1 MTGDSLDPIPVAF
14 FASCVLISTMSA
26 FLYRSRED
34 MTTESE
40 GSMRFAGKLRRFV
53 PTALAVILVI
63 VGFAPAS
70 GAYGQKKKAP
80 VRRAPV
86 LKQPATPYAQGY
98 QKGYA
103 DGFAQGE
110 TDWSNNARADFRR
123 SDKWQQHDAGS
134 SDEYRMGYELGFEL
148 SYADGYYGRARN
160 AEVPRNAE
168 VIAKAAGLSDQ
179 QRAGRDRPDR
189 DRPDNDRG
197 QRDQNRPRPSA
208 PLTVP
213 NGTELRI
220 RLSTPV
226 STKTGRVGD
235 TFKATVVSPSTYE
248 SATVEGHIATLNKSG
263 RVSGKTEMGLAF
275 DTLTLSDG
283 RQTRIDAD
291 LVKVYESENVKK
303 VDEEGRVE
311 SGSRTR
317 DSQVRGG
324 VGAAAGAIIG
334 GIVGGGKGAVIGLI
348 LGGAAG
354 VGSVYVEGNKDL
366 ILEPGTEMVIRTVG
380 PKER

>member
-1 MTGDSLDPIPVAF
+1 
-14 FASCVLISTMSA
+14 
-26 FLYRSRED
+26 
-34 MTTESE
+34 
-40 GSMRFAGKLRRFV
+40 MRFAGHFRRFV

-63 VGFAPAS
+63 VGFAPTSA
-70 GAYGQKKKAP
+70 AYAQKKKAP
-80 VRRAPV
+80 VKRAPV
-86 LKQPATPYAQGY
+86 LKQPATPYGQGY
-98 QKGYA
+98 QKGYT

-110 TDWSNNARADFRR
+110 ADWSNNARPDFRR

-134 SDEYRMGYELGFEL
+134 SEEYRMGYELGFEL

-179 QRAGRDRPDR
+179 QRAGRERGDR
-189 DRPDNDRG
+189 DRVDNDRG
-197 QRDQNRPRPSA
+197 QREPNRPRPSA
-208 PLTVP
+208 PLSVP

-220 RLSTPV
+220 RLSTLI

-248 SATVEGHIATLNKSG
+248 SATVEGRIATLNKSG

-303 VDEEGRVE
+303 VDDEGRVE

>member
-1 MTGDSLDPIPVAF
+1 
-14 FASCVLISTMSA
+14 
-26 FLYRSRED
+26 
-34 MTTESE
+34 
-40 GSMRFAGKLRRFV
+40 MRFAGKLTRFV

-70 GAYGQKKKAP
+70 AAYAQKKKAP

-110 TDWSNNARADFRR
+110 TDWSNNGRPDFRR

-134 SDEYRMGYELGFEL
+134 SEEYRMGYELGFEL

-197 QRDQNRPRPSA
+197 QREPNRPRPSA
-208 PLTVP
+208 PLSVP

-248 SATVEGHIATLNKSG
+248 IATVEGHIATLNKSG

>member
-1 MTGDSLDPIPVAF
+1 
-14 FASCVLISTMSA
+14 
-26 FLYRSRED
+26 
-34 MTTESE
+34 
-40 GSMRFAGKLRRFV
+40 MRFAGHLRRFA
-53 PTALAVILVI
+53 PTALVAVLVI
-63 VGFAPAS
+63 VGCAPAS
-70 GAYGQKKKAP
+70 AVYAQKKKAP
-80 VRRAPV
+80 VKRAPV

-98 QKGYA
+98 QKGYT
-103 DGFAQGE
+103 DGFAQGQA
-110 TDWSNNARADFRR
+110 DWSNNARPDFRR

-134 SDEYRMGYELGFEL
+134 SEEYRMGYELGFEL

-179 QRAGRDRPDR
+179 QRAGRERGDR
-189 DRPDNDRG
+189 DRVDNDRG
-197 QRDQNRPRPSA
+197 QREPNRPRPSA
-208 PLTVP
+208 PLSVP

-248 SATVEGHIATLNKSG
+248 SATVEGRIATLNKSG

>member
-1 MTGDSLDPIPVAF
+1 
-14 FASCVLISTMSA
+14 
-26 FLYRSRED
+26 
-34 MTTESE
+34 
-40 GSMRFAGKLRRFV
+40 MRFAGYLRRFV
-53 PTALAVILVI
+53 PTALAVIFVI

-70 GAYGQKKKAP
+70 AVYAQKKKAP

-98 QKGYA
+98 QKGYT

-110 TDWSNNARADFRR
+110 ADWSNNARPDFRR

-134 SDEYRMGYELGFEL
+134 SEEYRMGYELGFEL

-179 QRAGRDRPDR
+179 QRAGRDRGDR
-189 DRPDNDRG
+189 DRVDNDRG

-208 PLTVP
+208 PLSVP

-220 RLSTPV
+220 RLSTSI

-303 VDEEGRVE
+303 VDDEGRVE

>member
-1 MTGDSLDPIPVAF
+1 
-14 FASCVLISTMSA
+14 
-26 FLYRSRED
+26 
-34 MTTESE
+34 
-40 GSMRFAGKLRRFV
+40 
-53 PTALAVILVI
+53 
-63 VGFAPAS
+63 
-70 GAYGQKKKAP
+70 
-80 VRRAPV
+80 
-86 LKQPATPYAQGY
+86 
-98 QKGYA
+98 
-103 DGFAQGE
+103 
-110 TDWSNNARADFRR
+110 
-123 SDKWQQHDAGS
+123 
-134 SDEYRMGYELGFEL
+134 
-148 SYADGYYGRARN
+148 
-160 AEVPRNAE
+160 
-168 VIAKAAGLSDQ
+168 
-179 QRAGRDRPDR
+179 
-189 DRPDNDRG
+189 
-197 QRDQNRPRPSA
+197 
-208 PLTVP
+208 
-213 NGTELRI
+213 
-220 RLSTPV
+220 
-226 STKTGRVGD
+226 VGD

-303 VDEEGRVE
+303 VDDEGRVE

>member
-1 MTGDSLDPIPVAF
+1 VYA
-14 FASCVLISTMSA
+14 
-26 FLYRSRED
+26 
-34 MTTESE
+34 
-40 GSMRFAGKLRRFV
+40 
-53 PTALAVILVI
+53 
-63 VGFAPAS
+63 
-70 GAYGQKKKAP
+70 QKKKAP
-80 VRRAPV
+80 VKRAPV

-98 QKGYA
+98 QKGYT
-103 DGFAQGE
+103 DGFAQGQA
-110 TDWSNNARADFRR
+110 DWSNNARPDFRR

-134 SDEYRMGYELGFEL
+134 SEEYRMAYELGFEL

-179 QRAGRDRPDR
+179 QRAGRERGDR
-189 DRPDNDRG
+189 DRVDNDRG
-197 QRDQNRPRPSA
+197 QREPNRPRPSA
-208 PLTVP
+208 PLSVP
-213 NGTELRI
+213 SGTELRI
-220 RLSTPV
+220 RLSTPI

-248 SATVEGHIATLNKSG
+248 SATVEGRIATLNKSG

-366 ILEPGTEMVIRTVG
+366 ILEPGTEMVIRTNG